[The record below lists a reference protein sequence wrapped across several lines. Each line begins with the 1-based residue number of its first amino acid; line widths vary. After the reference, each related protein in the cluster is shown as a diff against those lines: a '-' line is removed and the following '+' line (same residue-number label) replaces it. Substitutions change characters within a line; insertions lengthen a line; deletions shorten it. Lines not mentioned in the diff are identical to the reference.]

1 MSLTSVICKVLE
13 TIIRDHMMDF
23 LIKHKLINPSQ
34 HGFLKARSCL
44 TNLLCF
50 FEEITKWVD
59 EGSPVDVIYLDFQ
72 KAFDKVPHQRL
83 LLKLKSHGM
92 GNSIINWIEQWL
104 NDRRQR
110 VVVDGEVTHRD
121 GIRDLIKQTSQCDG
135 SATISVRLW
144 LKEIGLAFDQV
155 GQPNIIQVVTNTIT
169 GNLRFEVARFLSE
182 YTAGNNATR
191 DAVPWGLLREHL
203 STQFLNTDETQSLRD
218 ELDRINQSP
227 YDSIPQISRKF
238 RELAD
243 SAYPT
248 RTRNNDQELTLV
260 RAFARG
266 LTSNVLARKL
276 IENILPTVSLEA
288 AIMLVARYNERHDA
302 YDRLG

>member
-1 MSLTSVICKVLE
+1 MCMSNTAPKSLTVVAGAINDSPTVTTGRAIFDNCCRDPISSTSVLPSFSF
-13 TIIRDHMMDF
+13 R
-23 LIKHKLINPSQ
+23 KLLRIQ
-34 HGFLKARSCL
+34 
-44 TNLLCF
+44 
-50 FEEITKWVD
+50 
-59 EGSPVDVIYLDFQ
+59 
-72 KAFDKVPHQRL
+72 
-83 LLKLKSHGM
+83 
-92 GNSIINWIEQWL
+92 
-104 NDRRQR
+104 
-110 VVVDGEVTHRD
+110 VTHRD